1 MAALG
6 LEDAGNWNDD
16 ERRALRAMSPV
27 LAQISDLQGWPA
39 RDKRRLAALVRAK
52 GGDEYRYFAL
62 MAGFARLRSALNA
75 VAENS

>member
-6 LEDAGNWNDD
+6 LGSARGWNDD
-16 ERRALRAMSPV
+16 ERHALRAMAPV
-27 LAQISDLQGWPA
+27 LAQISDLHAWPA
-39 RDKRRLAALVRAK
+39 RDKRRLARLVRAK